1 MPKNNASSGCAKTIY
16 TSGCADDS
24 VQRSQS
30 VSWQIC
36 YWPRGLKHYEQ
47 STTIDHGHHLKTQA
61 GLTCFQ
67 PNRPSL
73 TESPAVT
80 APIRIVRGKE
90 LALTELKRLSQR
102 TGNFSQDDAQ
112 ERVNSILC
120 SVRERGDQAILDFT
134 ERFDGY
140 RPEALAV
147 PEASLEAAW
156 TTLPQ
161 DLRDALELAHR
172 RITDFH
178 QRQRPADIA
187 VTGPHGEQLGR
198 RWRPVARAGLYVPGG
213 RAAYPSTVLMNA
225 VPARVAGVKE
235 LMICSPGRRDG
246 TVNPAVLAAAHLA
259 GIKTVFAIGGAQA
272 IAAMAYGS
280 ESVPSVDVISG
291 PGNLY
296 VTLAKQA
303 VYGLVGIDSL
313 AGPSEVLVI
322 ADHSAKTDQVA
333 ADLLAQAEHDPMA
346 AAVLITTDPS
356 LGDKIVDELSH
367 QLVNHPRREICEAS
381 LRDWGLV
388 VICDDLE
395 TCALLSDSFAPEHLE
410 LLVERPEP
418 LADRIQNAGAIFLGP
433 WSPEAVGDYLA
444 GPNHTLP
451 TCGAARFSG
460 ALSVETFMR
469 HTSLIG
475 FNRAALEATG
485 SAVQELASS
494 EGLHSHAESVR
505 RRLS

>member
-1 MPKNNASSGCAKTIY
+1 M
-16 TSGCADDS
+16 
-24 VQRSQS
+24 SQ
-30 VSWQIC
+30 
-36 YWPRGLKHYEQ
+36 
-47 STTIDHGHHLKTQA
+47 
-61 GLTCFQ
+61 
-67 PNRPSL
+67 
-73 TESPAVT
+73 PAV
-80 APIRIVRGKE
+80 APLRIVRD
-90 LALTELKRLSQR
+90 LDRAQTELKRLSSR
-102 TGNFSQDDAQ
+102 TTQTQQGEAR
-112 ERVNSILC
+112 ERVEAILAA
-120 SVRERGDQAILDFT
+120 VRDRGDAAIADYT
-134 ERFDGY
+134 ERFDGF
-140 RPEALAV
+140 RPEPMAVSPEAL
-147 PEASLEAAW
+147 EQAW
-156 TTLPQ
+156 TSLPTN
-161 DLRDALELAHR
+161 LRDALELAHR

-178 QRQRPADIA
+178 QRQRPADLA

-198 RWRPVARAGLYVPGG
+198 RWRPVERAGLYVPGG

-225 VPARVAGVKE
+225 VPARVAGVKDVV
-235 LMICSPGRRDG
+235 ICSPAGRDG
-246 TVNPAVLAAAHLA
+246 AVNPVVLAAAHLA
-259 GIKTVFAIGGAQA
+259 GVKTVFRLGGAQA
-272 IAAMAYGS
+272 VAAMAYGS
-280 ESVPSVDVISG
+280 ESVPKVDVISG

-303 VYGLVGIDSL
+303 VYGQVAIDSL

-322 ADHSAKTDQVA
+322 ADHSAKPDQVA
-333 ADLLAQAEHDPMA
+333 ADLLAQAEHDPLA
-346 AAVLITTDPS
+346 AAVLITTDPA
-356 LGDKIVDELSH
+356 LADGINAAVAE
-367 QLVNHPRREICEAS
+367 QLADHPRQEICEAA

-388 VICDDLE
+388 VVCDDLE
-395 TCALLSDSFAPEHLE
+395 SCARLSDSFAPEHLE

-485 SAVQELASS
+485 SAVQELAIS
-494 EGLHSHAESVR
+494 EGLHSHAESVQ

>member
-1 MPKNNASSGCAKTIY
+1 M
-16 TSGCADDS
+16 
-24 VQRSQS
+24 SQ
-30 VSWQIC
+30 
-36 YWPRGLKHYEQ
+36 
-47 STTIDHGHHLKTQA
+47 
-61 GLTCFQ
+61 
-67 PNRPSL
+67 
-73 TESPAVT
+73 PAV
-80 APIRIVRGKE
+80 APLRIVRD
-90 LALTELKRLSQR
+90 LDRAQTELKRLSSR
-102 TGNFSQDDAQ
+102 TTQTQQGEAR
-112 ERVNSILC
+112 ERVEAILAA
-120 SVRERGDQAILDFT
+120 VRDRGDAAIADFT
-134 ERFDGY
+134 ERFDGF
-140 RPEALAV
+140 RPEPMAVSPEAL
-147 PEASLEAAW
+147 EQAW
-156 TTLPQ
+156 TSLPTN
-161 DLRDALELAHR
+161 LRDALELAHR

-178 QRQRPADIA
+178 QRQRPTDLA

-198 RWRPVARAGLYVPGG
+198 RWRPVERAGLYVPGG

-225 VPARVAGVKE
+225 VPARVAGVKDVV
-235 LMICSPGRRDG
+235 ICSPAGRDG
-246 TVNPAVLAAAHLA
+246 AVNPVVLAAAHLA
-259 GIKTVFAIGGAQA
+259 GVKTVFRLGGAQA
-272 IAAMAYGS
+272 VAAMAYGS
-280 ESVPSVDVISG
+280 ESVPKVDVISG

-303 VYGLVGIDSL
+303 VYGQVAIDSL

-322 ADHSAKTDQVA
+322 ADHSAKPDQVA
-333 ADLLAQAEHDPMA
+333 ADLLAQAEHDPLA
-346 AAVLITTDPS
+346 AAVLITTDPA
-356 LGDKIVDELSH
+356 LADGINAAVAE
-367 QLVNHPRREICEAS
+367 QLADHPRQEICEAA

-388 VICDDLE
+388 VVCDDLE
-395 TCALLSDSFAPEHLE
+395 SCARLSDSFAPEHLE

-485 SAVQELASS
+485 SAVQELATS

>member
-1 MPKNNASSGCAKTIY
+1 M
-16 TSGCADDS
+16 
-24 VQRSQS
+24 SQ
-30 VSWQIC
+30 
-36 YWPRGLKHYEQ
+36 
-47 STTIDHGHHLKTQA
+47 
-61 GLTCFQ
+61 
-67 PNRPSL
+67 
-73 TESPAVT
+73 PAV
-80 APIRIVRGKE
+80 APLRIVRD
-90 LALTELKRLSQR
+90 LDRAQTELKRLSSR
-102 TGNFSQDDAQ
+102 TTQTQQGEAR
-112 ERVNSILC
+112 ERVEAILAA
-120 SVRERGDQAILDFT
+120 VRDRGDVAIADFT
-134 ERFDGY
+134 ERFDGF
-140 RPEALAV
+140 RPEPMAVSPEAL
-147 PEASLEAAW
+147 EQAW
-156 TTLPQ
+156 TSLPTN
-161 DLRDALELAHR
+161 LRDALELAHR

-178 QRQRPADIA
+178 QRQRPADLA

-198 RWRPVARAGLYVPGG
+198 RWRPVERAGLYVPGG

-225 VPARVAGVKE
+225 VPARVAGVKDVV
-235 LMICSPGRRDG
+235 ICSPAGRDG
-246 TVNPAVLAAAHLA
+246 AVNQVVLAAAHLA
-259 GIKTVFAIGGAQA
+259 GVKTVFRLGGAQA
-272 IAAMAYGS
+272 VAAMAYGS
-280 ESVPSVDVISG
+280 ESVAKVDVISG

-303 VYGLVGIDSL
+303 VYGQVAIDSL

-322 ADHSAKTDQVA
+322 ADHSAKPDQVA
-333 ADLLAQAEHDPMA
+333 ADLLAQAEHDPLA
-346 AAVLITTDPS
+346 AAVLITTDPA
-356 LGDKIVDELSH
+356 LADGINAAVAE
-367 QLVNHPRREICEAS
+367 QLADHPRQEICEAA

-388 VICDDLE
+388 VVCDDLE
-395 TCALLSDSFAPEHLE
+395 SCARLSDSFAPEHLE

-485 SAVQELASS
+485 SAVQELATS

>member
-1 MPKNNASSGCAKTIY
+1 M
-16 TSGCADDS
+16 
-24 VQRSQS
+24 SQ
-30 VSWQIC
+30 
-36 YWPRGLKHYEQ
+36 
-47 STTIDHGHHLKTQA
+47 
-61 GLTCFQ
+61 
-67 PNRPSL
+67 
-73 TESPAVT
+73 PAV
-80 APIRIVRGKE
+80 APLRIVRD
-90 LALTELKRLSQR
+90 LDRAQTELKRLSSR
-102 TGNFSQDDAQ
+102 TTQTQQGEAR
-112 ERVNSILC
+112 ERVEAILKA
-120 SVRERGDQAILDFT
+120 VRDRGDAAIADFT
-134 ERFDGY
+134 ERFDGF
-140 RPEALAV
+140 RPEPMAVSPEAL
-147 PEASLEAAW
+147 EQAW
-156 TTLPQ
+156 TSLPTN
-161 DLRDALELAHR
+161 LRDALELAHR

-178 QRQRPADIA
+178 QRQRPADLA

-198 RWRPVARAGLYVPGG
+198 RWRPVERAGLYVPGG

-225 VPARVAGVKE
+225 VPARVAGVKDVV
-235 LMICSPGRRDG
+235 ICSPAGRDG
-246 TVNPAVLAAAHLA
+246 AVNPVVLAAAHLA
-259 GIKTVFAIGGAQA
+259 GVKTVFRLGGAQA
-272 IAAMAYGS
+272 VAAMAYGS
-280 ESVPSVDVISG
+280 ESVPKVDVISG

-303 VYGLVGIDSL
+303 VYGQVAIDSL

-322 ADHSAKTDQVA
+322 ADHSAKPDQVA
-333 ADLLAQAEHDPMA
+333 ADLLAQAEHDPLA
-346 AAVLITTDPS
+346 AAVLITTDPA
-356 LGDKIVDELSH
+356 LADGINAAVAE
-367 QLVNHPRREICEAS
+367 QLADHPRQEICEAA

-388 VICDDLE
+388 VVCDDLE
-395 TCALLSDSFAPEHLE
+395 SCARLSDSFAPEHLE

-485 SAVQELASS
+485 SAVQELATS
-494 EGLHSHAESVR
+494 EGRHSHAESVR

>member
-1 MPKNNASSGCAKTIY
+1 M
-16 TSGCADDS
+16 
-24 VQRSQS
+24 SQ
-30 VSWQIC
+30 
-36 YWPRGLKHYEQ
+36 
-47 STTIDHGHHLKTQA
+47 
-61 GLTCFQ
+61 
-67 PNRPSL
+67 
-73 TESPAVT
+73 PAV
-80 APIRIVRGKE
+80 APLRIVRD
-90 LALTELKRLSQR
+90 LDRAQTELKRLSSR
-102 TGNFSQDDAQ
+102 TTQTQQGEAR
-112 ERVNSILC
+112 ERVEAILKA
-120 SVRERGDQAILDFT
+120 VRDRGDAAIADFT
-134 ERFDGY
+134 ERFDGF
-140 RPEALAV
+140 RPEPMAVSPEAL
-147 PEASLEAAW
+147 EQAW
-156 TTLPQ
+156 TSLPTN
-161 DLRDALELAHR
+161 LRDALELAHR

-178 QRQRPADIA
+178 QRQRPADLA

-198 RWRPVARAGLYVPGG
+198 RWRPVERAGLYVPGG

-225 VPARVAGVKE
+225 VPARVAGVKDVV
-235 LMICSPGRRDG
+235 ICSPAGRDG
-246 TVNPAVLAAAHLA
+246 AVNPVVLAAAHLA
-259 GIKTVFAIGGAQA
+259 GVKTVFRLGGAQA
-272 IAAMAYGS
+272 VAAMAYGS
-280 ESVPSVDVISG
+280 ESVPKVDVISG

-303 VYGLVGIDSL
+303 VYGQVAIDSL

-333 ADLLAQAEHDPMA
+333 ADLLAQAEHDPLA
-346 AAVLITTDPS
+346 AAVLITTDPA
-356 LGDKIVDELSH
+356 LADGINAAVAE
-367 QLVNHPRREICEAS
+367 QLADHPRQEICEAA

-388 VICDDLE
+388 VVCDDLE
-395 TCALLSDSFAPEHLE
+395 SCARLSDSFAPEHLE

-485 SAVQELASS
+485 SAVQELATS

>member
-1 MPKNNASSGCAKTIY
+1 M
-16 TSGCADDS
+16 
-24 VQRSQS
+24 SQ
-30 VSWQIC
+30 
-36 YWPRGLKHYEQ
+36 
-47 STTIDHGHHLKTQA
+47 
-61 GLTCFQ
+61 
-67 PNRPSL
+67 
-73 TESPAVT
+73 PAV
-80 APIRIVRGKE
+80 APLRIVRDLDQAQRE
-90 LALTELKRLSQR
+90 LQRLSSR
-102 TGNFSQDDAQ
+102 TTQTQQGEAR
-112 ERVNSILC
+112 ERVEAILAA
-120 SVRERGDQAILDFT
+120 VRDRGDAAIADFT
-134 ERFDGY
+134 ERFDGF
-140 RPEALAV
+140 RPEPMAVSPEAL
-147 PEASLEAAW
+147 EQAW
-156 TTLPQ
+156 TSLPTN
-161 DLRDALELAHR
+161 LRDALELAHR

-178 QRQRPADIA
+178 QRQRPADLA

-198 RWRPVARAGLYVPGG
+198 RWRPVERAGLYVPGG

-225 VPARVAGVKE
+225 VPARVAGVKDVV
-235 LMICSPGRRDG
+235 ICSPAGRDG
-246 TVNPAVLAAAHLA
+246 AVNPVVLAAAHLA
-259 GIKTVFAIGGAQA
+259 GVKTVFRLGGAQA
-272 IAAMAYGS
+272 VAAMAYGS
-280 ESVPSVDVISG
+280 ESVPKVDVISG

-303 VYGLVGIDSL
+303 VYGQVAIDSL

-322 ADHSAKTDQVA
+322 ADHSAKPDQVA
-333 ADLLAQAEHDPMA
+333 ADLLAQAEHDPLA
-346 AAVLITTDPS
+346 AAVLITTDPA
-356 LGDKIVDELSH
+356 LADGINAAVAE
-367 QLVNHPRREICEAS
+367 QLADHPRQEICEAA

-388 VICDDLE
+388 VVCDDLE
-395 TCALLSDSFAPEHLE
+395 SCARLSDSFAPEHLE

-485 SAVQELASS
+485 SAVQELATS

>member
-1 MPKNNASSGCAKTIY
+1 M
-16 TSGCADDS
+16 
-24 VQRSQS
+24 SQ
-30 VSWQIC
+30 
-36 YWPRGLKHYEQ
+36 
-47 STTIDHGHHLKTQA
+47 
-61 GLTCFQ
+61 
-67 PNRPSL
+67 
-73 TESPAVT
+73 PAV
-80 APIRIVRGKE
+80 APLRIVRD
-90 LALTELKRLSQR
+90 LDRAQTELKRLSSR
-102 TGNFSQDDAQ
+102 TTQTQQGEAR
-112 ERVNSILC
+112 ERVEAILTA
-120 SVRERGDQAILDFT
+120 VRDRGDAAIADFT
-134 ERFDGY
+134 ERFDGF
-140 RPEALAV
+140 RPEPMAVSPEAL
-147 PEASLEAAW
+147 EQAW
-156 TTLPQ
+156 TSLPTN
-161 DLRDALELAHR
+161 LRDALELAHR

-178 QRQRPADIA
+178 QRQRPADLA

-198 RWRPVARAGLYVPGG
+198 RWRPVERAGLYVPGG

-225 VPARVAGVKE
+225 VPARVAGVKDVV
-235 LMICSPGRRDG
+235 ICSPAGRDG
-246 TVNPAVLAAAHLA
+246 AVNPVVLAAAHLA
-259 GIKTVFAIGGAQA
+259 SVKTVFRLGGAQA
-272 IAAMAYGS
+272 VAAMAYGS
-280 ESVPSVDVISG
+280 ESVPKVDVISG

-303 VYGLVGIDSL
+303 VYGQVAIDSL

-322 ADHSAKTDQVA
+322 ADHSAKPDQVA
-333 ADLLAQAEHDPMA
+333 ADLLAQAEHDPLA
-346 AAVLITTDPS
+346 AAVLITTDPA
-356 LGDKIVDELSH
+356 LADGINAAVAE
-367 QLVNHPRREICEAS
+367 QLADHPRQEICEAA

-388 VICDDLE
+388 VVCDDLE
-395 TCALLSDSFAPEHLE
+395 SCARLSDSFAPEHLE

-485 SAVQELASS
+485 SAVQELATS

>member
-1 MPKNNASSGCAKTIY
+1 M
-16 TSGCADDS
+16 
-24 VQRSQS
+24 SQ
-30 VSWQIC
+30 
-36 YWPRGLKHYEQ
+36 
-47 STTIDHGHHLKTQA
+47 
-61 GLTCFQ
+61 
-67 PNRPSL
+67 
-73 TESPAVT
+73 PAV
-80 APIRIVRGKE
+80 APLRIVRDPE
-90 LALTELKRLSQR
+90 QAQTELQRLSSR
-102 TGNFSQDDAQ
+102 TAQSQQSEAR
-112 ERVNSILC
+112 ERVDAILAA
-120 SVRERGDQAILDFT
+120 VRDRGDAAIADFT
-134 ERFDGY
+134 ERFDGF
-140 RPEALAV
+140 RPVPMAV
-147 PEASLEAAW
+147 PQTALEQAW
-156 TTLPQ
+156 ITLPTN
-161 DLRDALELAHR
+161 LRDALELAHR

-178 QRQRPADIA
+178 QRQRPADLA

-198 RWRPVARAGLYVPGG
+198 RWRPVQRAGLYVPGG

-235 LMICSPGRRDG
+235 LVICSPAGRDG
-246 TVNPAVLAAAHLA
+246 EVNPVVLAAAHLA
-259 GIKTVFAIGGAQA
+259 GVKTVFRLGGAQA

-280 ESVPSVDVISG
+280 ESVPKVDVISG

-303 VYGLVGIDSL
+303 VYGQVAIDSL

-322 ADHSAKTDQVA
+322 ADHSAQPDQVA
-333 ADLLAQAEHDPMA
+333 ADLLAQAEHDPLA
-346 AAVLITTDPS
+346 AAVLITTDHA
-356 LGDKIVDELSH
+356 LAEGINAAVAE
-367 QLVNHPRREICEAS
+367 QLTNHPRREICEAA

-388 VICDDLE
+388 VVCDDLE
-395 TCALLSDSFAPEHLE
+395 SCARLSDSFAPEHLE

-485 SAVQELASS
+485 SAVQELAIS

>member
-1 MPKNNASSGCAKTIY
+1 M
-16 TSGCADDS
+16 
-24 VQRSQS
+24 SQ
-30 VSWQIC
+30 
-36 YWPRGLKHYEQ
+36 
-47 STTIDHGHHLKTQA
+47 
-61 GLTCFQ
+61 
-67 PNRPSL
+67 
-73 TESPAVT
+73 PAV
-80 APIRIVRGKE
+80 APLRIVRD
-90 LALTELKRLSQR
+90 LDRAQTELKRLSSR
-102 TGNFSQDDAQ
+102 TTQTQQGEAR
-112 ERVNSILC
+112 ERVEAILTA
-120 SVRERGDQAILDFT
+120 VRDRGDAAIADFT
-134 ERFDGY
+134 ERFDGF
-140 RPEALAV
+140 RPEPMAVSPEAL
-147 PEASLEAAW
+147 EQAW
-156 TTLPQ
+156 TSLPTN
-161 DLRDALELAHR
+161 LRDALELAHR

-178 QRQRPADIA
+178 QRQRPTDLA

-198 RWRPVARAGLYVPGG
+198 RWRPVERAGLYVPGG

-225 VPARVAGVKE
+225 VPARVAGVKDVV
-235 LMICSPGRRDG
+235 ICSPAGRDG
-246 TVNPAVLAAAHLA
+246 AVNPVVLAAAHLA
-259 GIKTVFAIGGAQA
+259 GVKTVFRLGGAQA
-272 IAAMAYGS
+272 VAAMAYGS
-280 ESVPSVDVISG
+280 ESVPKVDVISG

-303 VYGLVGIDSL
+303 VYGQVAIDSL

-322 ADHSAKTDQVA
+322 ADHSANSDQVA
-333 ADLLAQAEHDPMA
+333 ADLLAQAEHDPLA
-346 AAVLITTDPS
+346 AAVLITTDPA
-356 LGDKIVDELSH
+356 LADGINAAVAD
-367 QLVNHPRREICEAS
+367 QLADHPRQEICEAA

-388 VICDDLE
+388 VVCDDLE
-395 TCALLSDSFAPEHLE
+395 SCARLSDSFAPEHLE

-485 SAVQELASS
+485 SAVQELATS

>member
-1 MPKNNASSGCAKTIY
+1 M
-16 TSGCADDS
+16 
-24 VQRSQS
+24 SQ
-30 VSWQIC
+30 
-36 YWPRGLKHYEQ
+36 
-47 STTIDHGHHLKTQA
+47 
-61 GLTCFQ
+61 
-67 PNRPSL
+67 
-73 TESPAVT
+73 PAV
-80 APIRIVRGKE
+80 APLRIVRDLDEAQRE
-90 LALTELKRLSQR
+90 LQRLSSR
-102 TGNFSQDDAQ
+102 TTQTQQGEAR
-112 ERVNSILC
+112 ERVEAILAT
-120 SVRERGDQAILDFT
+120 VRERGDDAIADFT
-134 ERFDGY
+134 ERFDGF
-140 RPEALAV
+140 RPEPMAVSPEAL
-147 PEASLEAAW
+147 EQAW
-156 TTLPQ
+156 TSLPTN
-161 DLRDALELAHR
+161 LRDALELAHR

-178 QRQRPADIA
+178 QRQRPTDLA

-198 RWRPVARAGLYVPGG
+198 RWRPVERAGLYVPGG

-225 VPARVAGVKE
+225 VPARVAGVKDVV
-235 LMICSPGRRDG
+235 ICSPAGRDG
-246 TVNPAVLAAAHLA
+246 AVNPVVLAAAHLA
-259 GIKTVFAIGGAQA
+259 GVKTVFRLGGAQA
-272 IAAMAYGS
+272 VAAMAYGS
-280 ESVPSVDVISG
+280 ESVPKVDVISG

-303 VYGLVGIDSL
+303 VYGQVAIDSL

-322 ADHSAKTDQVA
+322 ADHSAKPDQVA
-333 ADLLAQAEHDPMA
+333 ADLLAQAEHDPLA
-346 AAVLITTDPS
+346 AAVLITTDPA
-356 LGDKIVDELSH
+356 LADGINAAVAE
-367 QLVNHPRREICEAS
+367 QLADHPRQEICEAA

-388 VICDDLE
+388 VVCDDLE
-395 TCALLSDSFAPEHLE
+395 SCARLSDSFAPEHLE

-485 SAVQELASS
+485 SAVQELATS

>member
-1 MPKNNASSGCAKTIY
+1 M
-16 TSGCADDS
+16 
-24 VQRSQS
+24 SQ
-30 VSWQIC
+30 
-36 YWPRGLKHYEQ
+36 
-47 STTIDHGHHLKTQA
+47 
-61 GLTCFQ
+61 
-67 PNRPSL
+67 
-73 TESPAVT
+73 PAV
-80 APIRIVRGKE
+80 APLRIVRD
-90 LALTELKRLSQR
+90 LDRAQTELKRLSSR
-102 TGNFSQDDAQ
+102 TTQTQQGEAR
-112 ERVNSILC
+112 ERVEAILAA
-120 SVRERGDQAILDFT
+120 VRDRGDAAIAEFT
-134 ERFDGY
+134 ERFDGF
-140 RPEALAV
+140 RPEPMAVSPEAL
-147 PEASLEAAW
+147 EQAW
-156 TTLPQ
+156 TSLPTN
-161 DLRDALELAHR
+161 LRDALELAHR

-178 QRQRPADIA
+178 QRQRPADLA

-198 RWRPVARAGLYVPGG
+198 RWRPVERAGLYVPGG

-225 VPARVAGVKE
+225 VPARVAGVKDVV
-235 LMICSPGRRDG
+235 ICSPAGRDG
-246 TVNPAVLAAAHLA
+246 AVNPVVLAAAHLA
-259 GIKTVFAIGGAQA
+259 GVKTVFRLGGAQA
-272 IAAMAYGS
+272 VAAMAYGS
-280 ESVPSVDVISG
+280 ESVPKVDVISG

-303 VYGLVGIDSL
+303 VYGQVAIDSL

-322 ADHSAKTDQVA
+322 ADHSAKPDQVA
-333 ADLLAQAEHDPMA
+333 ADLLAQAEHDPLA
-346 AAVLITTDPS
+346 AAVLITTDPA
-356 LGDKIVDELSH
+356 LADGINAAVAE
-367 QLVNHPRREICEAS
+367 QLADHPRQEICEAA

-388 VICDDLE
+388 VVCDDLE
-395 TCALLSDSFAPEHLE
+395 SCARLSDSFAPEHLE

-485 SAVQELASS
+485 SAVQELATS

>member
-1 MPKNNASSGCAKTIY
+1 M
-16 TSGCADDS
+16 
-24 VQRSQS
+24 SQ
-30 VSWQIC
+30 
-36 YWPRGLKHYEQ
+36 
-47 STTIDHGHHLKTQA
+47 
-61 GLTCFQ
+61 
-67 PNRPSL
+67 
-73 TESPAVT
+73 PAV
-80 APIRIVRGKE
+80 APLRIVRDPE
-90 LALTELKRLSQR
+90 QAQTELQRLSSR
-102 TGNFSQDDAQ
+102 TTQTQQSEAR
-112 ERVNSILC
+112 ERVDAILEA
-120 SVRERGDQAILDFT
+120 VRDRGDAAIADFT
-134 ERFDGY
+134 ERFDGF
-140 RPEALAV
+140 RPLPMAVPQEAL
-147 PEASLEAAW
+147 EQAW
-156 TTLPQ
+156 TTLPTN
-161 DLRDALELAHR
+161 LRDALELAHR

-178 QRQRPADIA
+178 QRQRPADLA

-198 RWRPVARAGLYVPGG
+198 RWRPVQRAGLYVPGG

-235 LMICSPGRRDG
+235 LMICSPAGRDG
-246 TVNPAVLAAAHLA
+246 TVNPVVLAAANLA
-259 GIKTVFAIGGAQA
+259 GVKTVFRLGGAQA

-280 ESVPSVDVISG
+280 ESVPKVDVISG

-303 VYGLVGIDSL
+303 VYGQVAIDSL

-322 ADHSAKTDQVA
+322 ADHSAQPDQVA
-333 ADLLAQAEHDPMA
+333 ADLLAQAEHDPLA
-346 AAVLITTDPS
+346 AAVLITTDHA
-356 LGDKIVDELSH
+356 LADGINAAVAE
-367 QLVNHPRREICEAS
+367 QLTNHPRREICEAA

-388 VICDDLE
+388 VVCDDLE
-395 TCALLSDSFAPEHLE
+395 SCARLSDSFAPEHLE

-485 SAVQELASS
+485 SAVQELATS

>member
-1 MPKNNASSGCAKTIY
+1 M
-16 TSGCADDS
+16 
-24 VQRSQS
+24 SQ
-30 VSWQIC
+30 
-36 YWPRGLKHYEQ
+36 
-47 STTIDHGHHLKTQA
+47 
-61 GLTCFQ
+61 
-67 PNRPSL
+67 
-73 TESPAVT
+73 PAV
-80 APIRIVRGKE
+80 APLRIVRDLDQAQRE
-90 LALTELKRLSQR
+90 LERLSSR
-102 TGNFSQDDAQ
+102 TTQTQQGEAR
-112 ERVNSILC
+112 ERVEAILTA
-120 SVRERGDQAILDFT
+120 VRDRGDAAIADFT
-134 ERFDGY
+134 ERFDGF
-140 RPEALAV
+140 RPEPMAVSPEAL
-147 PEASLEAAW
+147 EQAW
-156 TTLPQ
+156 TSLPTN
-161 DLRDALELAHR
+161 LRDALELAHR

-178 QRQRPADIA
+178 QRQRPADLA

-198 RWRPVARAGLYVPGG
+198 RWRPVERAGLYVPGG

-225 VPARVAGVKE
+225 VPARVAGVKDVV
-235 LMICSPGRRDG
+235 ICSPAGRDG
-246 TVNPAVLAAAHLA
+246 AVNPVVLAAAHLA
-259 GIKTVFAIGGAQA
+259 GVKTVFRLGGAQA
-272 IAAMAYGS
+272 VAAMAYGS
-280 ESVPSVDVISG
+280 ESVPKVDVISG

-303 VYGLVGIDSL
+303 VYGQVAIDSL

-322 ADHSAKTDQVA
+322 ADHSAKPDQVA
-333 ADLLAQAEHDPMA
+333 ADLLAQAEHDPLA
-346 AAVLITTDPS
+346 AAVLITTDPA
-356 LGDKIVDELSH
+356 LADGINAAVAE
-367 QLVNHPRREICEAS
+367 QLADHPRQEICEAA

-388 VICDDLE
+388 VVCDDLE
-395 TCALLSDSFAPEHLE
+395 SCARLSDSFAPEHLE

-485 SAVQELASS
+485 SAVQELATS

>member
-1 MPKNNASSGCAKTIY
+1 M
-16 TSGCADDS
+16 
-24 VQRSQS
+24 SQPD
-30 VSWQIC
+30 V
-36 YWPRGLKHYEQ
+36 
-47 STTIDHGHHLKTQA
+47 
-61 GLTCFQ
+61 
-67 PNRPSL
+67 
-73 TESPAVT
+73 
-80 APIRIVRGKE
+80 APLRIVRD
-90 LALTELKRLSQR
+90 LDRAQTELKRLSSR
-102 TGNFSQDDAQ
+102 TTQTQQGEAR
-112 ERVNSILC
+112 ERVEAILVA
-120 SVRERGDQAILDFT
+120 VRDRGDAAIADFT
-134 ERFDGY
+134 KRFDGF
-140 RPEALAV
+140 RPEPMALSPEAL
-147 PEASLEAAW
+147 EQAW
-156 TTLPQ
+156 TSLPSN
-161 DLRDALELAHR
+161 LRDALELAHR

-178 QRQRPADIA
+178 QRQRPADLA

-198 RWRPVARAGLYVPGG
+198 RWRPVERAGLYVPGG

-225 VPARVAGVKE
+225 VPARVAGVKDVV
-235 LMICSPGRRDG
+235 ICSPAGRDG
-246 TVNPAVLAAAHLA
+246 AVNPVVLAAAHLA
-259 GIKTVFAIGGAQA
+259 GVKTVFRLGGAQA
-272 IAAMAYGS
+272 VAAMAYGS
-280 ESVPSVDVISG
+280 ESVPKVDVISG

-303 VYGLVGIDSL
+303 VYGQVAIDSL

-322 ADHSAKTDQVA
+322 ADHSAKPDQVA
-333 ADLLAQAEHDPMA
+333 ADLLAQAEHDPLA
-346 AAVLITTDPS
+346 AAVLITTDPA
-356 LGDKIVDELSH
+356 LADGINAAVAG
-367 QLVNHPRREICEAS
+367 QLADHPRQEICEAA

-388 VICDDLE
+388 VVCDDLE
-395 TCALLSDSFAPEHLE
+395 SCARLSDSFAPEHLE

-485 SAVQELASS
+485 SAVQELATS

>member
-1 MPKNNASSGCAKTIY
+1 M
-16 TSGCADDS
+16 
-24 VQRSQS
+24 SQ
-30 VSWQIC
+30 
-36 YWPRGLKHYEQ
+36 
-47 STTIDHGHHLKTQA
+47 
-61 GLTCFQ
+61 
-67 PNRPSL
+67 
-73 TESPAVT
+73 PAV
-80 APIRIVRGKE
+80 APLRIVRDPE
-90 LALTELKRLSQR
+90 QAQTELQRLLGRTTQSQQGEAR
-102 TGNFSQDDAQ
+102 
-112 ERVNSILC
+112 ERVETIL
-120 SVRERGDQAILDFT
+120 SAVRDRGDAAIADFT
-134 ERFDGY
+134 ERFDGF
-140 RPEALAV
+140 RPEPMEVPPEAL
-147 PEASLEAAW
+147 EQAW
-156 TTLPQ
+156 TSLPTN
-161 DLRDALELAHR
+161 LRDALELAHR

-178 QRQRPADIA
+178 QRQRPADLA

-198 RWRPVARAGLYVPGG
+198 RWRPVERAGLYVPGG

-225 VPARVAGVKE
+225 VPARVAGVKDVV
-235 LMICSPGRRDG
+235 ICSPARRDG
-246 TVNPAVLAAAHLA
+246 AVTPVVLAAAHLA
-259 GIKTVFAIGGAQA
+259 GVKTVFRLGGAQA
-272 IAAMAYGS
+272 VAAMAYGS
-280 ESVPSVDVISG
+280 DSVPKVDVISG

-303 VYGLVGIDSL
+303 VYGQVAIDSL

-322 ADHSAKTDQVA
+322 ADHSAKHDQVA
-333 ADLLAQAEHDPMA
+333 ADLLAQAEHDPLA
-346 AAVLITTDPS
+346 AAVLITTDPA
-356 LGDKIVDELSH
+356 LADGINAAVAE
-367 QLVNHPRREICEAS
+367 QLADHPRQEICEAA

-388 VICDDLE
+388 VVCDDLE
-395 TCALLSDSFAPEHLE
+395 SCARLSDSFAPEHLE
-410 LLVERPEP
+410 LLVERPDP

-485 SAVQELASS
+485 SAVQELATS